1 MRSVEADDPTST
13 MPSTSAH
20 IDDRAGKEYWDA
32 AWEDEQTSP
41 EIDPRSSSIW
51 AHRDQLFHRA
61 FKRLIDTQSPAILE
75 LGCARSCWLPYF
87 AKEFG
92 ARVAGLDYSAI
103 GAAQADATLHR
114 AGVDGEVRCA
124 DLFDPP
130 ADWRN
135 AFDVVVWFGVAEH
148 FNDATGAIRA
158 ASAFLKPGGLLIT
171 EIPNMVGAIG
181 LLQRWFNKP
190 VYDIHVPHSRESL
203 SRHHEQAGLDVVF
216 AEYILPTDFGV
227 VEMKGVPEGVVRSV
241 QERVLYLLRL
251 LTGCVWWL
259 DRRLNLPAPRWTSGF
274 VLVAARLP
282 PK

>member
-1 MRSVEADDPTST
+1 MA
-13 MPSTSAH
+13 PSTSAQPL
-20 IDDRAGKEYWDA
+20 DDRAGKEYWDA
-32 AWEDEQTSP
+32 AWEDEHSSP

-51 AHRDQLFHRA
+51 AHRDQLFHAA
-61 FKRLIDTQSPAILE
+61 FKRLIDIPSPSLLE
-75 LGCARSCWLPYF
+75 LGCARSRWLPYF

-92 ARVAGLDYSAI
+92 ARVAGLDYSAV
-103 GAAQADATLHR
+103 GAAQAEARLRR

-124 DLFDPP
+124 NLFDPP

-171 EIPNMVGAIG
+171 EIPNMAGAVG

-190 VYDIHVPHSRESL
+190 VYDIHVPHTRDSL
-203 SRHHEQAGLDVVF
+203 RQHHAAGALEVVY
-216 AEYILPTDFGV
+216 ADYIVPTDFCV
-227 VEMKGVPEGVVRSV
+227 VEMNGAPDGLMRAMR
-241 QERVLYLLRL
+241 ERVLYFLRL

-259 DRRLNLPAPRWTSGF
+259 DRRIKLPALRWTSGF

-282 PK
+282 AKASTNP